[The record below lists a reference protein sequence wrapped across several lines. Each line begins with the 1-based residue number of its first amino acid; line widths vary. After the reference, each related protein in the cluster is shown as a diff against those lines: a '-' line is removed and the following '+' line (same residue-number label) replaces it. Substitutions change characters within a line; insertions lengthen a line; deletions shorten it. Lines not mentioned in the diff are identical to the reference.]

1 MQQDDR
7 VAVAV
12 VLVVHRRAQYIHVGH
27 DFLSSRR
34 LRSMGRPSSVT
45 DSLCQPLVTIGASR
59 RSQSEQK
66 RWATRREAPREGC
79 ASGFDAD
86 TTSRGRRARA
96 GRPSRPHRPRC
107 ATPGPAARRSRGG
120 TR

>member
-66 RWATRREAPREGC
+66 RMGDPTRGAGGVMRFRL
-79 ASGFDAD
+79 
-86 TTSRGRRARA
+86 RR
-96 GRPSRPHRPRC
+96 
-107 ATPGPAARRSRGG
+107 
-120 TR
+120 